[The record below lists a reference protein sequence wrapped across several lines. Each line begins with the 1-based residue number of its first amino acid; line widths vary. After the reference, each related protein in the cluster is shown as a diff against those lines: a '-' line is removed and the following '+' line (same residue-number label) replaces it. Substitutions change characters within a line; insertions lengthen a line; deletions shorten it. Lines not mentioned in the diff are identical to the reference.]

1 MGRPKQPTV
10 IGVSYYLYWG
20 KATSADR
27 GDQCHLLPYHSLDV
41 AAVGWH
47 LLAPDRPLTQ
57 LLATR
62 LDIQPEVLRRFFVFL
77 LGLHDLGKFSRTFQ
91 RLARPEGVVLVP
103 LINRYEY
110 TVRHDRL
117 GALLWQECWIAWLE
131 DGTLRWPEAPLTR
144 EAKRQRRKTMQALL
158 VPFFGHHGQP
168 VEADQLQCG
177 RFFAKDAASDDL
189 EAATRFVEEW
199 SSLIE
204 FEWPVEQ
211 LTSDEWLRAFQ
222 TLSWTI
228 AGWVTLSDWLGSDQ
242 SHFQYCQTAIPLT
255 EYWEHYALPRAKAV
269 LGDTGLGRLPEPL
282 AYAGLEPWFDGQP
295 ITPTPLQR
303 EAETLPILPG
313 PQLFILED
321 TTGAGKTEAACIL
334 SQRLLAAGHGDGLYF
349 ALPTMATSNAMYD
362 RLGLLHRRFFTDDST
377 PSFVLAHGA
386 SKLNESFSLAIDRP
400 QPGDRDYDSGEA
412 TATSQCNR
420 WLADSRKKALLAEVG
435 VGTIDQA
442 LMGLLP
448 FRHQS
453 LRLYGLARKMLIVDE
468 VHAYDHYMQTL
479 LNQLLSY
486 HARQGGSAILLTAT
500 LPKAMR
506 ESLATAWRAGLDMEP
521 AVLERS
527 EFPLLTQV
535 SQEVVREVALD
546 SRPEVSRKVRVD
558 WLTQEEQAVE
568 NILAAAQA
576 GECVAWVRNT
586 VDDAIRAFEAVR
598 ERHPEPERCLLFHSR
613 FAMIDRQRIESE
625 VIERLGKT
633 SSPERRRGQVL
644 ISTQVFQESLDCDVD
659 LMVSDLAPIDLLIQ
673 RAGRLQ
679 RHARGHRRSPLLQVL
694 APEWSE
700 APDESWLKRALPGT
714 NAVYRDTSL
723 LWLTQRILRELGAI
737 RMPEEAR
744 ALIEGV
750 YGEVIDLVPDGLQGA
765 RWEQKGMQGIAESMA
780 NFNALE
786 LEAGYVWDRH
796 KWQEEQEIGTRL
808 VDEPTINVALL
819 KCDDAGALRLWA
831 EGKRHADMLSQI
843 KLRQS
848 QAAKLARLPSEYL
861 AQWEALQERYKALH
875 FVQPWLGEGDTCEY
889 DGQWGLG
896 FQPHSTANEQ

>member
-20 KATSADR
+20 KATSADS

-57 LLATR
+57 LLAMR
-62 LDIQPEVLRRFFVFL
+62 LDMHPEVLRRFFGFF

-91 RLARPEGVVLVP
+91 GLARPEGVVLVP
-103 LINRYEY
+103 PISRYEY

-117 GALLWQECWIAWLE
+117 GALLWQECWFDWLE
-131 DGTLRWPEAPLTR
+131 EGVLRWPEASLER
-144 EAKRQRRKTMQALL
+144 SEKKQRRKAMQALL
-158 VPFFGHHGQP
+158 IPFFGHHGQP
-168 VEADQLQCG
+168 VEAEQLRLEQ
-177 RFFAKDAASDDL
+177 FFAKDAHSDDL
-189 EAATRFVEEW
+189 DAARQFVEEW
-199 SSLIE
+199 AGLVDV
-204 FEWPVEQ
+204 EWPVEK
-211 LTSDEWLRAFQ
+211 LVSSEWLEAFL

-228 AGWVTLSDWLGSDQ
+228 AGWATLSDWLGSNQ
-242 SHFQYCQTAIPLT
+242 EHFHYCQTEMPLA
-255 EYWEHYALPRAKAV
+255 EYWQRHALPRAEAAMR
-269 LGDTGLGRLPEPL
+269 DTGFDRLPEPL
-282 AYAGLEPWFDGQP
+282 AYSGIEAWFDGGP
-295 ITPTPLQR
+295 VTPTPLQR
-303 EAETLPILPG
+303 EAETLSISLG

-321 TTGAGKTEAACIL
+321 ITGSGKTEAGCIL
-334 SQRLLAAGHGDGLYF
+334 TQRLLAAGHAEGLYF
-349 ALPTMATSNAMYD
+349 ALPTMATSNAMYE
-362 RLGLLHRRFFTDDST
+362 RLGLLHRRFFTADSH

-386 SKLNESFSLAIDRP
+386 SRLNESFSLAIDRP
-400 QPGDRDYDSGEA
+400 QPGDRDYEPGEA
-412 TATSQCNR
+412 TATAHCNR

-453 LRLYGLARKMLIVDE
+453 LRLFGLARKVLIVDE

-500 LPKAMR
+500 LPSAMR
-506 ESLATAWRAGLDMEP
+506 ESLATAWRGGLDMEP
-521 AVLERS
+521 AALERS

-546 SRPEVSRKVRVD
+546 SRPEVSRKVQVD

-633 SSPERRRGQVL
+633 SSPGRRRGQVL

-659 LMVSDLAPIDLLIQ
+659 LMISDLAPIDLLIQ

-679 RHARGHRRSPLLQVL
+679 RHVRGPRRPPTLQVL

-700 APDESWLKRALPGT
+700 TPDESWLKRTLPGT

-744 ALIEGV
+744 VLIEGV

-819 KCDDAGALRLWA
+819 KCGDAGALRLWA

-843 KLRQS
+843 KLRKS
-848 QAAKLARLPSEYL
+848 QASKLASLPREYQ
-861 AQWEALQERYKALH
+861 AHWEALQERYKALR
-875 FVQPWLGEGDTCEY
+875 FVQPWLPSSDSKNLYESL
-889 DGQWGLG
+889 LG
-896 FQPHSTANEQ
+896 CLFASRQ